1 MIFNELMNNIISTN
15 EIYNLFS
22 SLDRQEITEDHNKQE
37 SGRKFLLSVI
47 TKYASAAFLILRV
60 SFQSKFGIIDIGI
73 LWF

>member
-47 TKYASAAFLILRV
+47 TNFASAAFFNSECFFSI
-60 SFQSKFGIIDIGI
+60 QI
-73 LWF
+73 WNY